1 MQIFFDSKCKIS
13 GLECRMRF
21 KLVLAHT
28 LDPSGPFWAG
38 HPTEKYL
45 HPKAQ
50 PAEIS
55 DEKNADFGTSW
66 SHFRLLGPNNFWGVN
81 SARSCQTP

>member
-1 MQIFFDSKCKIS
+1 
-13 GLECRMRF
+13 MRF

-28 LDPSGPFWAG
+28 LDPSGPFG
-38 HPTEKYL
+38 ITHRTEKYL

-55 DEKNADFGTSW
+55 DEKNARFGSPRT
-66 SHFRLLGPNNFWGVN
+66 HFGHMGPNNFWIVN
-81 SARSCQTP
+81 SVLGCQTPSNAAINRYIAF

>member
-1 MQIFFDSKCKIS
+1 
-13 GLECRMRF
+13 MRL

-28 LDPSGPFWAG
+28 LDPSGPFWIT

-45 HPKAQ
+45 YPYTQ

-55 DEKNADFGTSW
+55 DEKNVRFWPPQT
-66 SHFRLLGPNNFWGVN
+66 HLCRLGPNNFWIPN
-81 SARSCQTP
+81 SVLGCQTASNAAINRYIAF